1 MALWLLLTSTVSL
14 NEVITGFGAATVS
27 ATAAALAHGVEHLPI
42 RLDVGY
48 LRVLSRIPQRVAVD
62 TALLVRALVR
72 RLAGY
77 EVSGRFRELSW
88 SPPRLVRERHGLE
101 AFSAIVTTMSPNHV
115 VVGYD
120 PEKRTVLV
128 HELIA
133 RPAEALDEVM
143 RAP

>member
-1 MALWLLLTSTVSL
+1 
-14 NEVITGFGAATVS
+14 
-27 ATAAALAHGVEHLPI
+27 
-42 RLDVGY
+42 
-48 LRVLSRIPQRVAVD
+48 
-62 TALLVRALVR
+62 
-72 RLAGY
+72 
-77 EVSGRFRELSW
+77 
-88 SPPRLVRERHGLE
+88 
-101 AFSAIVTTMSPNHV
+101 MSPNHV